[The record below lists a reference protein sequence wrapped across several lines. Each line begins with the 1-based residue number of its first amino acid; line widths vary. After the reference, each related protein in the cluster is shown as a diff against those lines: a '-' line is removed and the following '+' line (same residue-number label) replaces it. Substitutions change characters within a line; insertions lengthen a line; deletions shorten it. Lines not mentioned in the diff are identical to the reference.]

1 MIHSTHLSTRVLLAC
16 LINPLKFHEKK
27 INCHCMYGLKSRLNN
42 LRWHLML
49 QKQDTALT
57 LFIILQI
64 VQLQFQCSYHPS
76 TPIRLNKH
84 FFWFRFIYGHKLK
97 RKEMKQ
103 KCHQSLWSYGSP
115 LVVGPKIILQLI
127 QICAKAI
134 GETLILN
141 HWLGV
146 TLESYRRNSSLLP
159 FSVIKSQ
166 LGLYRPYNNQM
177 RPRDETST

>member
-1 MIHSTHLSTRVLLAC
+1 MYKLWLNDPFHPLKYQSTISLL
-16 LINPLKFHEKK
+16 NPLKFHENK

-84 FFWFRFIYGHKLK
+84 FFWFRFIYGQRWFCSWYKSVQ
-97 RKEMKQ
+97 RP
-103 KCHQSLWSYGSP
+103 W
-115 LVVGPKIILQLI
+115 
-127 QICAKAI
+127 

-166 LGLYRPYNNQM
+166 LGLYWPYNNQM

>member
-1 MIHSTHLSTRVLLAC
+1 MYKLWLNDPFHPLKYQSTISLL
-16 LINPLKFHEKK
+16 NPLKFHENK

-57 LFIILQI
+57 LFITLQI

-127 QICAKAI
+127 QICAKAMRWNTNIESLI
-134 GETLILN
+134 GSDLRKL
-141 HWLGV
+141 
-146 TLESYRRNSSLLP
+146 
-159 FSVIKSQ
+159 
-166 LGLYRPYNNQM
+166 
-177 RPRDETST
+177 

>member
-1 MIHSTHLSTRVLLAC
+1 
-16 LINPLKFHEKK
+16 
-27 INCHCMYGLKSRLNN
+27 
-42 LRWHLML
+42 ML

-103 KCHQSLWSYGSP
+103 KCHQSL
-115 LVVGPKIILQLI
+115 
-127 QICAKAI
+127 
-134 GETLILN
+134 
-141 HWLGV
+141 
-146 TLESYRRNSSLLP
+146 
-159 FSVIKSQ
+159 
-166 LGLYRPYNNQM
+166 
-177 RPRDETST
+177 